1 MAKQAGINP
10 SSVKPIAQNLMDN
23 MRNLNEI
30 SKNIGGSS
38 NSSKTII
45 KTVEQKLMLLNKVI

>member
-10 SSVKPIAQNLMDN
+10 NNIKPIAQNLMDN
-23 MRNLNEI
+23 MLNLSEI
-30 SKNIGGSS
+30 LKNIGVSS

-45 KTVEQKLMLLNKVI
+45 KTVEEKLILLNKVI